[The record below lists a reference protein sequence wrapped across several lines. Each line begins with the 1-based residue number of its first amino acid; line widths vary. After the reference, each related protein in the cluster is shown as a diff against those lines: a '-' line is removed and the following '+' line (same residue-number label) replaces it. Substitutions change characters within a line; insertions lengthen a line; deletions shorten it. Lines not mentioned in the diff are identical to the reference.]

1 MKFKEIVKIINDE
14 GVILKDYTGNEIEKA
29 TLDQLLRSVCKKI
42 RSILEERNIE
52 GVKLRSYNQKIY
64 LDSEKYSTYYR
75 NEPSGIVI
83 KVKKEKVDSKYDYFG
98 TTTYYKFKSIEIEKV
113 ERYVDGDLKEIETI
127 EDYFKYEEKIYK
139 EKKEHIQNK
148 KEEYYNNIDL
158 SEDEYYA
165 LVETIDNIIV
175 NEFTVEEIDQA
186 KKELFFIYRFID
198 L

>member
-29 TLDQLLRSVCKKI
+29 DLGELLNSVCKKI

-148 KEEYYNNIDL
+148 KEEFIDKVDDMKKFL
-158 SEDEYYA
+158 E
-165 LVETIDNIIV
+165 LMK
-175 NEFTVEEIDQA
+175 EFKSLNYDS
-186 KKELFFIYRFID
+186 KKEIAVDAFGDNYWKYI
-198 L
+198 